1 MIFSKLTSNIN
12 LVVVDITIIAIF
24 FLYQLCSLLSNKIAI
39 DMRNDI
45 YVIRKNHKAR
55 NVLAKLNFI
64 VLYAYE
70 KRFFAS

>member
-1 MIFSKLTSNIN
+1 
-12 LVVVDITIIAIF
+12 
-24 FLYQLCSLLSNKIAI
+24 
-39 DMRNDI
+39 MRNDI